1 MTVSVPARLV
11 PVAARSGLQRV
22 PLLLALV
29 WAAQFLNV
37 MAFARSATV
46 VPIPGLIGQL
56 TTQGALVGAL
66 ALALLLNPKGVM
78 RPNLYLVGFT
88 VMGVVALAVS
98 IHSDFLLGSTFRA
111 TRFLVFLAVL
121 WLVSPW
127 FGRRDMALLRC
138 HRMCLGVVLVT
149 VVLGA
154 MASPGLAFSFGG
166 RLSGVLWPIP
176 ATQVAHYA
184 AIVFGTS
191 VLLWFCSVITG
202 RRALLSIALSGAILI
217 GTHTRTALIA
227 MAVGLLIAGASL
239 FLGNSRVRRTTVWG
253 VLIVLITLGLFAQ
266 QIHTWVLRGQ
276 TAQEAGGFTG
286 RTGVWSQVVHAP
298 RPQIQNLV
306 GSGMSNLSFN
316 GLAIDSNW
324 VGTYLDQGWF
334 GVIVDAALLIALL
347 TVAMTRARSPQRA
360 LALFLIMYCMFASIT
375 ETGMSN
381 PSPYLLDLAVAASL
395 ILPSRPEV
403 TG

>member
-1 MTVSVPARLV
+1 MSLTASRFTSVSHRA
-11 PVAARSGLQRV
+11 GLQRL

-37 MAFARSATV
+37 MAFAHSPTV
-46 VPIPGLIGQL
+46 VPIPDILGQL
-56 TTQGALVGAL
+56 ITQGALVGAL
-66 ALALLLNPKGVM
+66 ALALLLNPKGVV
-78 RPNLYLVGFT
+78 RPHLYLVGFT
-88 VMGVVALAVS
+88 VMAVVALSVS
-98 IHSDFLLGSTFRA
+98 IHSEFFQGSTFRA
-111 TRFLVFLAVL
+111 TRFLVFMAVL

-138 HRMCLGVVLVT
+138 HRLCLGVVLVS

-154 MASPGLAFSFGG
+154 AASPGLAFSFDG
-166 RLSGVLWPIP
+166 RLTGVLWPIP

-191 VLLWFCSVITG
+191 ALLWMCRVITG
-202 RRALLSIALSGAILI
+202 RWAMLGVAVSGAILV

-227 MAVGLLIAGASL
+227 MTVGLLVAGASL
-239 FLGNSRVRRTTVWG
+239 FLGNSRVRRTTLWG
-253 VLIVLITLGLFAQ
+253 VLIVLTTLGVFAQ
-266 QIHTWVLRGQ
+266 QIHTWALRGQ

-286 RTGVWSQVVHAP
+286 RTEVWSQVVHTP
-298 RPQIQNLV
+298 RPVIQDLV

-324 VGTYLDQGWF
+324 VGTYLDQGWW
-334 GVIVDAALLIALL
+334 GIILDAALLIAMLV
-347 TVAMTRARSPQRA
+347 VAMTRGRSPQRA
-360 LALFLIMYCMFASIT
+360 IALFLIMYCMFASIT

-395 ILPSRPEV
+395 ILPSRTEV
-403 TG
+403 PA